1 MKLCFLIVSVLVMLV
16 SAPVAVAT
24 QPQTMTW
31 TIDGEK
37 REALVYSPA
46 PTISNIKH
54 PLVFAFHGHGG
65 NMHGASQ
72 LMHIQSLWPAAIV
85 VYPQGL
91 PTVSTHDPQGQR
103 AGWQQE
109 AGQNGDRD
117 LKFFDAMLATMKQT
131 YTVDDARIYTTGFS
145 NGGAFSYLLWAERG
159 KILAAVGECAGRLW
173 DSVHLTQ
180 PRAFLA
186 IAGRTDTND
195 P

>member
-31 TIDGEK
+31 TIDGEQ

-65 NMHGASQ
+65 NMQGASQ

-85 VYPQGL
+85 GY
-91 PTVSTHDPQGQR
+91 PQGQR
-103 AGWQQE
+103 AGGQQE

-117 LKFFDAMLATMKQT
+117 LKFFDAMLATMKQN

-145 NGGAFSYLLWAERG
+145 NG
-159 KILAAVGECAGRLW
+159 
-173 DSVHLTQ
+173 
-180 PRAFLA
+180 
-186 IAGRTDTND
+186 
-195 P
+195 